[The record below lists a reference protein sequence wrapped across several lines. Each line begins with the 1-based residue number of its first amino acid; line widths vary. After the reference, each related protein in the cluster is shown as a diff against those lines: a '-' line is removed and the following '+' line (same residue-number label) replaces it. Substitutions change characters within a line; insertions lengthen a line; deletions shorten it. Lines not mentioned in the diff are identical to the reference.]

1 MNHFFA
7 YRTAIEKNPD
17 VFECLIGMGQMLFQ
31 NKLFAESAVCYD
43 HAIPMVCCNLSDV
56 LLYFECYGLRQYNR
70 VI

>member
-43 HAIPMVCCNLSDV
+43 HAIPMVCCNLRCSFV
-56 LLYFECYGLRQYNR
+56 LLMLWVEA
-70 VI
+70 I